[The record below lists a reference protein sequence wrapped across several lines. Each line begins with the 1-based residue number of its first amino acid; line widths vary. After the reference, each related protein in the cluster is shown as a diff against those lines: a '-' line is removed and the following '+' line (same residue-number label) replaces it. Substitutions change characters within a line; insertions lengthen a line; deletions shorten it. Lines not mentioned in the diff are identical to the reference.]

1 MKIFTETGIMSQS
14 AFFGWEN
21 KDDALYGLREGYKN
35 SADELVET
43 VLKYGSD
50 VKKLDTFIFPIIF
63 SYRHS
68 IELSLKHIY
77 LRAFGRLPLG
87 GHNLISLWDVVNK
100 DIVEKMILSESFV
113 EKVKNYKKRFFKY
126 SLDDISLSNLRL
138 LIKELQKANQQ
149 NEEVIKNNK
158 QVDDNAE
165 VWRYLMSTDGELFFK
180 CSHSVDYVCLRESMN
195 YIYHIIDEYL
205 SS

>member
-21 KDDALYGLREGYKN
+21 KDDALYGLRDGYKI

-113 EKVKNYKKRFFKY
+113 EKVITKNVF
-126 SLDDISLSNLRL
+126 SNILWM
-138 LIKELQKANQQ
+138 IF
-149 NEEVIKNNK
+149 
-158 QVDDNAE
+158 
-165 VWRYLMSTDGELFFK
+165 LFQTLG
-180 CSHSVDYVCLRESMN
+180 C
-195 YIYHIIDEYL
+195 
-205 SS
+205 